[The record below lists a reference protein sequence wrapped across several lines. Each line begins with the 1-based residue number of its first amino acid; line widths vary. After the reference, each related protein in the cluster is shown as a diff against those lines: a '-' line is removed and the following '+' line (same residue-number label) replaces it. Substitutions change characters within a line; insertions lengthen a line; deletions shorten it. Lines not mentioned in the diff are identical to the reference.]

1 MVPLEGPRGTGAWPE
16 GFMRIVVYL
25 SRVRGLRTD
34 LRGGRAE
41 RERVHYLCA
50 MKPQETKVAWV
61 GTGVM
66 GCSMAGH
73 LLAAGHPVRVHSRTR
88 SKAEPLLAKGA
99 VWADSP
105 EEAADGVDVAFGMV
119 GYPQEVEQ
127 VFLGAAGMLTARTA
141 PAVVVDMGTSPPALS
156 RRIAQAAAARGSG
169 ALDAPVSG
177 GDVGARNAALSIM
190 VGGDAAH
197 FERVKPLLERMG
209 KTIVLQGP
217 AGAGQLCKMVNQILV
232 ANSMVGACEA
242 MVAARAAGLDA
253 ERVLQSVSGGAA
265 SSWTLLNLV
274 PRMLKGDWNPGF
286 FAGHLAKDLRIA
298 REQTQ
303 ADGERLPGL
312 ELSERL
318 FDGLEALGHGKL
330 GTQALLKAWHDVL
343 AQAR

>member
-1 MVPLEGPRGTGAWPE
+1 M
-16 GFMRIVVYL
+16 
-25 SRVRGLRTD
+25 SQQD
-34 LRGGRAE
+34 LR
-41 RERVHYLCA
+41 
-50 MKPQETKVAWV
+50 VAWV

-66 GCSMAGH
+66 GSSMAGH
-73 LLAAGHPVRVHSRTR
+73 LLAAGFQLRVHSRTR
-88 SKAEPLLAKGA
+88 SKAEPLIARGA
-99 VWADSP
+99 VWAESP
-105 EEAADGVDVAFGMV
+105 AEAAEGADVAFCMV
-119 GYPQEVEQ
+119 GLPPEVEQ
-127 VFLGAAGMLTARTA
+127 VFLGTKGFLAASKA
-141 PAVVVDMGTSPPALS
+141 PKIVVDMATSPPALT
-156 RRIAQAAAARGSG
+156 RRIADAATAKGIG

-190 VGGDAAH
+190 VGGSEADFAT
-197 FERVKPLLERMG
+197 VKPLFDRLG
-209 KTIVLQGP
+209 KIVLLQGP

-265 SSWTLLNLV
+265 GSWTLQNLV

-286 FAGHLAKDLRIA
+286 FASHLAKDLRIA
-298 REQTQ
+298 REQTL

-318 FDGLEALGHGKL
+318 FHGLEALGHGKL

-343 AQAR
+343 AQVR